1 MTFREPSGVDFDWIA
16 ADLAVGGAFAP
27 GAAAELARRHR
38 VGHVIDM
45 RGGACDD
52 AAELAAAGV
61 AFLRLPTLDNQAPT
75 QTQLDEGVGFAAAAQ
90 AAGSRLLIHCQ
101 HGVGRSATL
110 ALCVLVDRGA
120 DPLQALSTAKDLRA
134 HVSPSPVQYEAW
146 AAWIRR
152 RAPHAPVPDFD
163 TFKAVAYRHLA
174 FEA

>member
-1 MTFREPSGVDFDWIA
+1 MRDADFNWIT
-16 ADLAVGGAFAP
+16 ADLAVGGALSP
-27 GAAAELARRHR
+27 GAAAVLAHRHG

-45 RGGACDD
+45 REEACDD

-61 AFLRLPTLDNQAPT
+61 AFLRLPTLDNHAPRKE
-75 QTQLDEGVGFAAAAQ
+75 QLDEGVRFAAGAQ

-120 DPLQALSTAKDLRA
+120 DPLQALVTAKDLRA
-134 HVSPSPVQYEAW
+134 PVSPSPVQYEAW

-163 TFKAVAYRHLA
+163 AFKAVAYRHLA
-174 FEA
+174 PGA